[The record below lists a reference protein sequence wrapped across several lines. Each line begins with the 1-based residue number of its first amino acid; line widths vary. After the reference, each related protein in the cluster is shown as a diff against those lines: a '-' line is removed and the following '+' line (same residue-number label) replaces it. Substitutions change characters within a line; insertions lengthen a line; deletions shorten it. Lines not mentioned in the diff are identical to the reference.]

1 MRDEQVK
8 RYARHIQLADIGW
21 LGQTALMVARA
32 RLPLRESDPA
42 AELIAAS
49 YLAAGGVGTI
59 AVANANEQQRAAL
72 TALGPDSRIVE
83 LDDGEPVRVG
93 SASPMRRD
101 SMQDARET
109 VTLAQRPAW
118 WPSATGDHVALA
130 FWRGGA
136 AAAAWMIATTSR

>member
-8 RYARHIQLADIGW
+8 RYARHIQLPDIGG

-59 AVANANEQQRAAL
+59 VVANATDEQRAAL

-83 LDDGEPVRVG
+83 HLDDRPSVE
-93 SASPMRRD
+93 
-101 SMQDARET
+101 

-118 WPSATGDHVALA
+118 WPGATGDHVALG
-130 FWRGGA
+130 FWRGSVA
-136 AAAAWMIATTSR
+136 AVTWMITTASR